1 MINLICQGVERI
13 VFSGI
18 NGKALI
24 PLLIILLWVAVGQ
37 VEEFIETTK
46 QIFKEEEKTP
56 IADQAK

>member
-1 MINLICQGVERI
+1 MLNLICQGVERI

-18 NGKALI
+18 NGKILI

-37 VEEFIETTK
+37 VEEFIEITE
-46 QIFKEEEKTP
+46 QIFKEEEKAP